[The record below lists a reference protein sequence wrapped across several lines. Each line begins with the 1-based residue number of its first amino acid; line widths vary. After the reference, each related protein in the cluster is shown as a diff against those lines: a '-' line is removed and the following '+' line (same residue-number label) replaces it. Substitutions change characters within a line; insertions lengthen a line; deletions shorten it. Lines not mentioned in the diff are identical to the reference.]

1 MIQIDIQTEHLVP
14 VVIPKGRIDT
24 ITSSDLDQCLRPL
37 IERESYLIMDLSQC
51 TFLSSAGIRIL
62 LISAKKLGAGAGG
75 LFFCGIL
82 PEVFQVLE
90 MAGMLGIFRTFQ
102 SPEEAISEI
111 ERIRLLSIGSHRWKD
126 GQFSFEFTPV
136 ETKGEAARI
145 WDRDGIAGYNELSF
159 SVGIGSP
166 AESPEDQSLI
176 RGVFIS
182 NGRCSGF
189 IPADPRYPS
198 DFSIPHD
205 PASAGIFVSKA
216 LTFGDQPMGLV
227 RLSESKPISLE
238 HLVDA
243 IYPLKMQFKS
253 DEINP
258 MALVVANFDPQN
270 PFVLLC
276 ALVDS
281 ELSDILRPGEFPEFQ
296 GLILT
301 GKNGIRL
308 WGAKF
313 ILSDIPD
320 APLDGNLSE
329 FLKKILNIENLVEV
343 EAIKQEEQLVNPVT
357 WIFLSDGINDASSKR
372 LIIETDDDLV
382 LQPHQG
388 FLTHRLYTDSGR
400 VVIKQ
405 IHGGYSAQ
413 TFQVTSY
420 DHKGRKLRPTV
431 LKIADRAMISRESDR
446 CKRYANP
453 YILNNSAMVLGTEF
467 VGNMGALRYNFV
479 GIGGEQTQL
488 KWLTHYFHH
497 WPTEQLE
504 PLFDK
509 IFLQILQPWYG
520 QPIRE
525 IIYPYREHDPR
536 STFFPQLCETAFE
549 QLLISADEPF
559 ITVKETDQR
568 LPNPYWFL
576 KYEFSRRRET
586 AISWYTSICH
596 GDLNMQNI
604 LLDEDMNVYLI
615 DFSETKPRSVISDFA
630 RLEAIFMVDNA
641 PINNQKDMEEYLKF
655 ICSFYNTVRLD
666 ESPVFNYT
674 GEHSDRVN
682 KHVALTIKMREYAFK
697 SVNNNLDAIPY
708 CIALLEWILPIVCYS
723 SASIE
728 HKRLSM
734 VVSGLLCQNV
744 INPHDC

>member
-1 MIQIDIQTEHLVP
+1 MLQIIIQTEHPVT

-24 ITSSDLDQCLRPL
+24 ITSADLDQSLRPL
-37 IERESYLIMDLSQC
+37 IVRESYLIMDLSQC
-51 TFLSSAGIRIL
+51 TFLSSAGIRVF
-62 LISAKKLGAGAGG
+62 LISAKKLGAGGGG
-75 LFFCGIL
+75 LFLCGL
-82 PEVFQVLE
+82 SPEVFQVLE
-90 MAGMLGIFRTFQ
+90 MAGMIGIFRMFQ
-102 SPEEAISEI
+102 TPEEAISEI

-126 GQFSFEFTPV
+126 GELSFEFTPV
-136 ETKGEAARI
+136 ENKVEAARI
-145 WDRDGIAGYNELSF
+145 WDREGIAGYNELSF

-166 AESPEDQSLI
+166 AESPEDHSLI
-176 RGVFIS
+176 RGIFIS

-198 DFSIPHD
+198 DFSIPQD
-205 PASAGIFVSKA
+205 PASAGIFISRG
-216 LTFGDQPMGLV
+216 LTLGDQPMGLV
-227 RLSESKPISLE
+227 RLSEPAHLSLE

-243 IYPLKMQFKS
+243 IYPLKQKFKS

-258 MALVVANFDPQN
+258 MALVVANLDPQN
-270 PFVLLC
+270 PFILVC

-281 ELSDILRPGEFPEFQ
+281 ELSDLFMPAEFPELE
-296 GLILT
+296 GLIPT
-301 GKNGIRL
+301 GTNGLRL

-313 ILSDIPD
+313 LLGDIPD
-320 APLDGNLSE
+320 AHFDGNLSE
-329 FLKKILNIENLVEV
+329 FLRKILTIENLVEV

-357 WIFLSDGINDASSKR
+357 WIFLADGISNAASKR
-372 LIIETDDDLV
+372 LIIETDDDHV
-382 LQPHQG
+382 LLPYQN
-388 FLTHRLYTDSGR
+388 FLARRLYTDSSR

-467 VGNMGALRYNFV
+467 FGNMGALRYNFV

-497 WPTEQLE
+497 WSTEQLE

-509 IFLQILQPWYG
+509 IFLQILHPWYG

-525 IIYPYREHDPR
+525 IIYPYRDHDPR
-536 STFFPQLCETAFE
+536 STFFPQLCETASE
-549 QLLISADEPF
+549 QLLISAEEQF

-576 KYEFSRRRET
+576 KYEFSRRGET
-586 AISWYTSICH
+586 AISYYTSICH

-641 PINNQKDMEEYLKF
+641 PLDNLEDMEEYLKF
-655 ICSFYNTVRLD
+655 IFAFYNTVKLD
-666 ESPVFNYT
+666 ESPEFNYT
-674 GEHSDRVN
+674 GEHRDQVN

-697 SVNNNLDAIPY
+697 SVENNMDAIPY

-723 SASIE
+723 SASAE

-744 INPHDC
+744 TRRD